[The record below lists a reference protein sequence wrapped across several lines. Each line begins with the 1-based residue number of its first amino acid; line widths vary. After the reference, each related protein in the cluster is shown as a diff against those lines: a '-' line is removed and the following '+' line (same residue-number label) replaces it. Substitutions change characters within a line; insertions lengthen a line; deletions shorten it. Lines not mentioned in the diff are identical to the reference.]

1 MKLTFF
7 KLLLTISLLL
17 APSLLLAHDIGYLN
31 EAVSNTLEGIAK
43 GRAGDVDDMTEYL
56 QNARDYAISA
66 QSIQKNRHI
75 NIAIHHL
82 KSAIN
87 HAQFNNINRATKD
100 AGLALLHLNYVNK

>member
-1 MKLTFF
+1 MKLAFF
-7 KLLLTISLLL
+7 KLLLTISLLFT
-17 APSLLLAHDIGYLN
+17 PSLLLAHDVDYLN
-31 EAVSNTLEGIAK
+31 EAVSNTSEGIAE
-43 GRAGDVDDMTEYL
+43 GRAGDVDDMMEYL

-75 NIAIHHL
+75 KIAIHHL

-87 HAQFNNINRATKD
+87 HAQFNNISGAIKD